1 MLLLLCSHKFLSDSF
16 ATPRTV
22 ACQASWSMGFPR
34 QEYWRGLR
42 FPPPGNLANPEI
54 EPTWLALAEGFF
66 TTESPGKPNR
76 NFTALHVCICIN
88 TGNRDP
94 DHEAQCFHY
103 SRRLLPLSSVLVKP
117 PYYPRPRARTCAHTH
132 PHTHTHNCYSNFS
145 LSWSVLSVVKF
156 CNTVPHIGGTLLQL
170 ASSTQLPVIFI
181 HVAAWGSRWNALTAV
196 KYLIYNSTTFIHSVA
211 DGNLGCFHF
220 GLF

>member
-1 MLLLLCSHKFLSDSF
+1 MKHSASITPEDSCPFPVSLL
-16 ATPRTV
+16 
-22 ACQASWSMGFPR
+22 
-34 QEYWRGLR
+34 
-42 FPPPGNLANPEI
+42 NLPIIRAH
-54 EPTWLALAEGFF
+54 A
-66 TTESPGKPNR
+66 
-76 NFTALHVCICIN
+76 
-88 TGNRDP
+88 
-94 DHEAQCFHY
+94 
-103 SRRLLPLSSVLVKP
+103 
-117 PYYPRPRARTCAHTH
+117 RARVRTHTH
-132 PHTHTHNCYSNFS
+132 THTHTHNCYSNFS

-170 ASSTQLPVIFI
+170 ASSTQLPVRFI